1 MLDRLGRYEILER
14 IAAGGQGTVYR
25 AQDTVL
31 DRVVAIK
38 VINQSL
44 ADDPS
49 YLAALQR
56 EARLAAGLDHPNI
69 IAVYDLQVEDGTAF
83 IVMEYVPDALDK
95 HFAHGT
101 RVPWRR
107 AVEIAAQ
114 VARALDHAHFNRVV
128 HRDIKPSNILLRE
141 DGSVAVSDFGIA
153 RALASSTRSQTASI
167 MGTPTYMAPEQW
179 AGGRSD
185 GRLDQYAL
193 GIALFEII
201 AGEPPFHGESYAA
214 LFVQHRD
221 APVPDL
227 PANAVVPSAVD
238 EIIQKATEKDP
249 GDRFISSGEMA
260 SALEELIPESAES
273 NEQWSAGSLPL
284 DPSQSVP
291 LPNRPR
297 LPARSHARSGY
308 AWWGFLPLRAFFVGF
323 LILLVLG
330 GSW

>member
-1 MLDRLGRYEILER
+1 
-14 IAAGGQGTVYR
+14 
-25 AQDTVL
+25 
-31 DRVVAIK
+31 
-38 VINQSL
+38 
-44 ADDPS
+44 
-49 YLAALQR
+49 
-56 EARLAAGLDHPNI
+56 
-69 IAVYDLQVEDGTAF
+69 
-83 IVMEYVPDALDK
+83 
-95 HFAHGT
+95 
-101 RVPWRR
+101 
-107 AVEIAAQ
+107 
-114 VARALDHAHFNRVV
+114 
-128 HRDIKPSNILLRE
+128 
-141 DGSVAVSDFGIA
+141 
-153 RALASSTRSQTASI
+153 
-167 MGTPTYMAPEQW
+167 
-179 AGGRSD
+179 
-185 GRLDQYAL
+185 L

-260 SALEELIPESAES
+260 SALGELIPESAES

-291 LPNRPR
+291 LPSRPR